1 MVVWSGEVDKGGLVG
16 VIWTGVKVGRGVE
29 VDVGVGDI
37 YQRGVGVS
45 VRTGGNTGEGVII
58 VSGGYNSSIAV
69 CQSKP
74 SVMANSLKRAAG

>member
-1 MVVWSGEVDKGGLVG
+1 MVWSGVGDTGGLVG
-16 VIWTGVKVGRGVE
+16 LIWTGVKVGRGVE
-29 VDVGVGDI
+29 VDIGVGDI

-45 VRTGGNTGEGVII
+45 VCTGGRTGEGVII

-74 SVMANSLKRAAG
+74 PVKANSLKRAAG